1 MLKFRL
7 FLIIQSKCVKY
18 RFESSDCVDKL
29 HVISNS
35 WNIFS
40 HSMGDKNKTLSKIV
54 CQIEKLKKNL
64 KMFHILT
71 LKLYKAAES
80 INGEVWDIISF

>member
-1 MLKFRL
+1 
-7 FLIIQSKCVKY
+7 
-18 RFESSDCVDKL
+18 
-29 HVISNS
+29 
-35 WNIFS
+35 
-40 HSMGDKNKTLSKIV
+40 MGDKNKTLSKIV

-71 LKLYKAAES
+71 LKQYKAAES

>member
-7 FLIIQSKCVKY
+7 FWIIQSKCVKY

-40 HSMGDKNKTLSKIV
+40 LSMGDKNKTLSKIV

-71 LKLYKAAES
+71 LK
-80 INGEVWDIISF
+80 